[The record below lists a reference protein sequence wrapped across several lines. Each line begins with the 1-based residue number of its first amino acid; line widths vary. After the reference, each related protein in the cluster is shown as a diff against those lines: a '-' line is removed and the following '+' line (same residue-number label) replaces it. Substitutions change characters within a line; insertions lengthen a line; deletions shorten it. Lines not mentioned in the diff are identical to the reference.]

1 MRRDIGPVSTS
12 PRLVAV
18 SMIPFQER
26 PTCTV
31 AEACHAAG
39 FGKTKLY
46 ELMDGGS
53 VDSVRIGRR
62 RLIRVPSLLRLLGA
76 DRHV

>member
-1 MRRDIGPVSTS
+1 
-12 PRLVAV
+12 
-18 SMIPFQER
+18 MIPFQER

-53 VDSVRIGRR
+53 VTVFALVG
-62 RLIRVPSLLRLLGA
+62 GG
-76 DRHV
+76 